1 MQPLLQWKSNMNYI
15 YNEHVCVALVT
26 QHAMHVHHIVTC
38 GLSHSTSFF
47 HITKAAFFGVEGG
60 NI

>member
-1 MQPLLQWKSNMNYI
+1 MNYI